1 MFRQELP
8 YPFRD
13 CGSPLLLRYLGIE
26 AGVNH
31 YALAQ
36 NVGTSVA
43 MLEQYYG
50 HTTNVGMVEELTKAK
65 TKRVANAD
73 KDGGGLGRKK

>member
-1 MFRQELP
+1 
-8 YPFRD
+8 
-13 CGSPLLLRYLGIE
+13 
-26 AGVNH
+26 VNP

-36 NVGTSVA
+36 NMGTSVA

-50 HTTNVGMVEELTKAK
+50 HTTNVDMVERLTKPK

-73 KDGGGLGRKK
+73 KDDGAALGVLGSRK

>member
-1 MFRQELP
+1 MR
-8 YPFRD
+8 
-13 CGSPLLLRYLGIE
+13 IE

-31 YALAQ
+31 WPLAR
-36 NVGTSVA
+36 NMGRSAA

-50 HTTNVGMVEELTKAK
+50 HTTNVGMVEELTKLK

-73 KDGGGLGRKK
+73 

>member
-1 MFRQELP
+1 M
-8 YPFRD
+8 
-13 CGSPLLLRYLGIE
+13 
-26 AGVNH
+26 NH

-36 NVGTSVA
+36 NMGTSVA

-50 HTTNVGMVEELTKAK
+50 HTTNVGMVEELTKPK

-73 KDGGGLGRKK
+73 RDGGSSLGWLGSKK